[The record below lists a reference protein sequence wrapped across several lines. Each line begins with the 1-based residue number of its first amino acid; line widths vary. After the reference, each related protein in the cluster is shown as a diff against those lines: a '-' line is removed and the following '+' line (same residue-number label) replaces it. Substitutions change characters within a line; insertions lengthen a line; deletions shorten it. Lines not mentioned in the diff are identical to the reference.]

1 MYVKPPPARRGAYI
15 SRRFASTV
23 SQTRREYTP
32 DLSEHFVD
40 VALNG
45 FHASNELARGPAV
58 DGYDRAA
65 AELWQHCCRIDSQ
78 RRSDGQKQVC
88 MASFR
93 FCFIHASNCLAVEDD
108 VRLDHALTVVAMGNL
123 LGENLM
129 FEFVIRV
136 AVSTPSAMPLLK
148 AAVYLDDVP
157 ATRFLVQAVDVLG
170 DHRLEQTLLL
180 EFGQESMSL
189 SRLNTVDHRQEVTG
203 ECEEGAGICVEPVDV
218 EGLLGVIPA
227 GHVEPVWTSKVWDAR
242 SRRYSCASQRDNVMR
257 LPDEFCQ
264 FLCIHHMFLPRCR
277 DVQDRAVRPRSLTH
291 IQYSAIAASGS
302 VPGTT
307 ALPAGL
313 LRSALPDP
321 GGSCWS

>member
-1 MYVKPPPARRGAYI
+1 MVSPSPARRGAHI

-157 ATRFLVQAVDVLG
+157 AARFLVQAVDVLG
-170 DHRLEQTLLL
+170 DHRLEQALLL
-180 EFGQESMSL
+180 KFGQECMSL
-189 SRLNTVDHRQEVTG
+189 CRLDAVDDAQEVSG
-203 ECEEGAGICVEPVDV
+203 ECEEVMRVRVEPVDV
-218 EGLLGVIPA
+218 KGLLGVIPVC
-227 GHVEPVWTSKVWDAR
+227 HVKSVRPSEVWDSR
-242 SRRYSCASQRDNVMR
+242 SRRDSCASQRDDVMR
-257 LPDEFCQ
+257 LSDEFCQ
-264 FLCIHHMFLPRCR
+264 FLCVHHSSLPRYC
-277 DVQDRAVRPRSLTH
+277 DIQDGALWPRSLAFVQCSVMATPR
-291 IQYSAIAASGS
+291 S
-302 VPGTT
+302 VPETT
-307 ALPAGL
+307 SLPAGPV
-313 LRSALPDP
+313 RSALPGPD
-321 GGSCWS
+321 GSCWS

>member
-1 MYVKPPPARRGAYI
+1 MVSPSPARRGAHI

-123 LGENLM
+123 LGENLV
-129 FEFVIRV
+129 FELFIRV
-136 AVSTPSAMPLLK
+136 AVSALSAMPLLE

-170 DHRLEQTLLL
+170 DYGLEQALLL
-180 EFGQESMSL
+180 EFGQEYMGL
-189 SRLNTVDHRQEVTG
+189 CRLDMVECRQEVTG
-203 ECEEGAGICVEPVDV
+203 ECEEGAGFSVEPVDV

-227 GHVEPVWTSKVWDAR
+227 RHVEPVRPSEVWDAR
-242 SRRYSCASQRDNVMR
+242 CRRDSCASQRDDVMR
-257 LPDEFCQ
+257 LPDESCQ
-264 FLCIHHMFLPRCR
+264 FLCVHHIFLPRCR
-277 DVQDRAVRPRSLTH
+277 DVQDRAVQPRSLTY
-291 IQYSAIAASGS
+291 I
-302 VPGTT
+302 
-307 ALPAGL
+307 
-313 LRSALPDP
+313 
-321 GGSCWS
+321 